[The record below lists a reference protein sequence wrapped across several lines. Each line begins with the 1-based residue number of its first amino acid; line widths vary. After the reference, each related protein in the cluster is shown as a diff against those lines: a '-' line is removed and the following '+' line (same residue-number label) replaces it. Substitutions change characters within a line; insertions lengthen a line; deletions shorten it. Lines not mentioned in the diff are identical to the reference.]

1 MPRVA
6 DSFVARLVA
15 DHGEDLVRFLAR
27 RARTVADAR
36 EVAQE
41 VYVRLLRMD
50 RKDRIRDPRAYLYRV
65 AVNLLHEFELKRR
78 SESDGLRGW
87 TPEQLADDSAARAES
102 GAEAQLIGRKL
113 GEVLSEL
120 SVKCRAVL
128 IMHRRDGMTCDEI
141 AARLNISRSMVKRY
155 LGDGLRHCC
164 SRLGNLLE

>member
-78 SESDGLRGW
+78 SESG
-87 TPEQLADDSAARAES
+87 SAP
-102 GAEAQLIGRKL
+102 
-113 GEVLSEL
+113 
-120 SVKCRAVL
+120 
-128 IMHRRDGMTCDEI
+128 RRPQT
-141 AARLNISRSMVKRY
+141 RSRSSM
-155 LGDGLRHCC
+155 
-164 SRLGNLLE
+164 